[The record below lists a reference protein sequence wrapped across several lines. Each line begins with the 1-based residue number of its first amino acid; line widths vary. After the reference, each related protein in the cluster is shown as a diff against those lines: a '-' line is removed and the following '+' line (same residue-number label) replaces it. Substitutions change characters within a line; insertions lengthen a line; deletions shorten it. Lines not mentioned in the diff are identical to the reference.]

1 MTYLERII
9 KALEEEYPDALCSLQ
24 YQVDWQLLFA
34 VRLLSDAR
42 EQNQYD
48 RLREEYYRLAG
59 YRQQGDPKPY
69 FPPRQAARYT
79 QRILPGMSALD
90 RMIRQ
95 NKRGTIMWRSGD
107 RQKVG

>member
-1 MTYLERII
+1 MNAYHITLAVILTGLMMI
-9 KALEEEYPDALCSLQ
+9 GIFVLGM
-24 YQVDWQLLFA
+24 LFA